1 MTAIHGA
8 LVVIKL
14 GDGGDPEQFN
24 ALAGLKSKKL
34 SVNNEAID
42 VTTQDSVDLWREYL
56 ARGGPKSVSLAGD
69 GVFAAGVQQGTLLG
83 IAMSGTDIVRSYQLV
98 LPGFGTFEGPFLLES
113 YEMNADTTDATQFSL
128 TLNSAGQVTFTAE

>member
-1 MTAIHGA
+1 MSAIHGSTIV
-8 LVVIKL
+8 LKL
-14 GDGGDPEQFN
+14 GDDGDPETF
-24 ALAGLKSKKL
+24 AAIAGMKSKKL

-56 ARGGPKSVSLAGD
+56 DQGGVKSVNLAGD

-98 LPGFGTFEGPFLLES
+98 MPGFGTFEGPFLLES
-113 YEMNADTTDATQFSL
+113 YEMNADTTDAAQFSL